1 MKNKNKI
8 INELYEKS
16 PDVRERIRKDVD
28 FSQFEKKNAPAAKS
42 SNGFKWAT
50 AVLSVALIAMIA
62 VLAPIIAKTSK
73 PGKSGKTPG
82 VSYASD
88 YVVFIDVNPSVRL
101 DVSGGDVVTAQKG
114 MNKDGV
120 VLLYQENLVGKNID
134 EAATYLI
141 EKMDEAGLVKDKGKV
156 RISVADKKT
165 GKRIDEKQRHALEV
179 VNNLFKNKNKDVSAM
194 ILSDKEIDAIE
205 DYYDNNNVGEYEM
218 QMIEEFKAKLLL
230 AIDKKIGRIDELL
243 NILKPWE
250 KDERKVKKLDQNDA
264 ETTRP
269 GVITDADVSG
279 IKDCLNMFDDI
290 LAGGGISQNVA
301 ENTDKDGEFKDYP
314 FVMTVTVGNTG
325 ITAKMYYKEV
335 NTVTETEIDDGEEE
349 TEVSTTLSGVMVFG
363 DQKFDVTGKKEI
375 ETEGNEKETSIEF
388 TTKSQTNPDNY
399 VKIKQS
405 VEVENGAQE
414 VEYEYEIYENG
425 EKAREFKL
433 EVEDENGKTEVSF
446 KMEIEN
452 VPEET
457 EYKIIKGDV
466 DGKFKIKYEKG
477 KEKGFI
483 TVEAVEGG
491 YKLTYNNGY
500 SEVI

>member
-73 PGKSGKTPG
+73 PGKPPKTPG

-194 ILSDKEIDAIE
+194 ILSDNDIDAIE
-205 DYYDNNNVGEYEM
+205 DYYDNNNVGEYEK

-250 KDERKVKKLDQNDA
+250 KDERKVKKFDQNDA
-264 ETTRP
+264 EKAALEAIK
-269 GVITDADVSG
+269 VYCADYKLNWNEVK
-279 IKDCLNMFDDI
+279 KD
-290 LAGGGISQNVA
+290 
-301 ENTDKDGEFKDYP
+301 
-314 FVMTVTVGNTG
+314 
-325 ITAKMYYKEV
+325 
-335 NTVTETEIDDGEEE
+335 
-349 TEVSTTLSGVMVFG
+349 
-363 DQKFDVTGKKEI
+363 
-375 ETEGNEKETSIEF
+375 
-388 TTKSQTNPDNY
+388 
-399 VKIKQS
+399 KIK
-405 VEVENGAQE
+405 EF
-414 VEYEYEIYENG
+414 YEDID
-425 EKAREFKL
+425 EKREKL
-433 EVEDENGKTEVSF
+433 EDCIEDI
-446 KMEIEN
+446 EISDGDDSYGEILSDLLEI
-452 VPEET
+452 VKEELF
-457 EYKIIKGDV
+457 EQED
-466 DGKFKIKYEKG
+466 
-477 KEKGFI
+477 
-483 TVEAVEGG
+483 
-491 YKLTYNNGY
+491 
-500 SEVI
+500 

>member
-73 PGKSGKTPG
+73 PGKSGKNPG

-165 GKRIDEKQRHALEV
+165 GKRIDEKQRHAVDV

-205 DYYDNNNVGEYEM
+205 DYYDNNNVGEYEK
-218 QMIEEFKAKLLL
+218 QMIDEFKAKLLL
-230 AIDKKIGRIDELL
+230 AIEKKIGKIENLL
-243 NILKPWE
+243 GMLDKE
-250 KDERKVKKLDQNDA
+250 GLSESERKVKKLDQNDA
-264 ETTRP
+264 EKAALEAIK
-269 GVITDADVSG
+269 VYCADYKVNYHEVANDE
-279 IKDCLNMFDDI
+279 IAEFCEDLVEKKKDLQECIDDI
-290 LAGGGISQNVA
+290 
-301 ENTDKDGEFKDYP
+301 K
-314 FVMTVTVGNTG
+314 
-325 ITAKMYYKEV
+325 
-335 NTVTETEIDDGEEE
+335 
-349 TEVSTTLSGVMVFG
+349 
-363 DQKFDVTGKKEI
+363 
-375 ETEGNEKETSIEF
+375 
-388 TTKSQTNPDNY
+388 NPDGDDSY
-399 VKIKQS
+399 GEILSDLLEIVK
-405 VEVENGAQE
+405 EELFEQE
-414 VEYEYEIYENG
+414 
-425 EKAREFKL
+425 
-433 EVEDENGKTEVSF
+433 D
-446 KMEIEN
+446 
-452 VPEET
+452 
-457 EYKIIKGDV
+457 
-466 DGKFKIKYEKG
+466 
-477 KEKGFI
+477 
-483 TVEAVEGG
+483 
-491 YKLTYNNGY
+491 
-500 SEVI
+500 

>member
-179 VNNLFKNKNKDVSAM
+179 VNNLFQNKNKDVSAM
-194 ILSDKEIDAIE
+194 ILSDNEIDAIE
-205 DYYDNNNVGEYEM
+205 DYYDNNNVDEYEK

-230 AIDKKIGRIDELL
+230 AIDKKIGDIDELL

-264 ETTRP
+264 EKAALEAIK
-269 GVITDADVSG
+269 VYCADYKVNYYEVANDE
-279 IKDCLNMFDDI
+279 IAEFYKDLVEKKKDLQECIDDI
-290 LAGGGISQNVA
+290 N
-301 ENTDKDGEFKDYP
+301 
-314 FVMTVTVGNTG
+314 
-325 ITAKMYYKEV
+325 
-335 NTVTETEIDDGEEE
+335 
-349 TEVSTTLSGVMVFG
+349 
-363 DQKFDVTGKKEI
+363 
-375 ETEGNEKETSIEF
+375 
-388 TTKSQTNPDNY
+388 NPDGDDSY
-399 VKIKQS
+399 GEILSDLLEIVK
-405 VEVENGAQE
+405 EELFEQE
-414 VEYEYEIYENG
+414 
-425 EKAREFKL
+425 
-433 EVEDENGKTEVSF
+433 D
-446 KMEIEN
+446 
-452 VPEET
+452 
-457 EYKIIKGDV
+457 
-466 DGKFKIKYEKG
+466 
-477 KEKGFI
+477 
-483 TVEAVEGG
+483 
-491 YKLTYNNGY
+491 
-500 SEVI
+500 

>member
-73 PGKSGKTPG
+73 PDKPGKNPG

-205 DYYDNNNVGEYEM
+205 DYYDNNNVGEYEK
-218 QMIEEFKAKLLL
+218 QMIDDFKDKLIVAINEKIRRIESLL
-230 AIDKKIGRIDELL
+230 GMLDKEGLSES
-243 NILKPWE
+243 
-250 KDERKVKKLDQNDA
+250 ERKVKKLDQNDA
-264 ETTRP
+264 EKAALEAIK
-269 GVITDADVSG
+269 VYCADYKVNYYEVANDE
-279 IKDCLNMFDDI
+279 IAEFYDDLFDKKKDLLECVDDI
-290 LAGGGISQNVA
+290 N
-301 ENTDKDGEFKDYP
+301 
-314 FVMTVTVGNTG
+314 
-325 ITAKMYYKEV
+325 
-335 NTVTETEIDDGEEE
+335 
-349 TEVSTTLSGVMVFG
+349 
-363 DQKFDVTGKKEI
+363 
-375 ETEGNEKETSIEF
+375 
-388 TTKSQTNPDNY
+388 NPDGDDSY
-399 VKIKQS
+399 GEILSDLLEIVK
-405 VEVENGAQE
+405 EELFEQE
-414 VEYEYEIYENG
+414 
-425 EKAREFKL
+425 
-433 EVEDENGKTEVSF
+433 D
-446 KMEIEN
+446 
-452 VPEET
+452 
-457 EYKIIKGDV
+457 
-466 DGKFKIKYEKG
+466 
-477 KEKGFI
+477 
-483 TVEAVEGG
+483 
-491 YKLTYNNGY
+491 
-500 SEVI
+500 

>member
-179 VNNLFKNKNKDVSAM
+179 VNNLFQNKNKDVSAM
-194 ILSDKEIDAIE
+194 ILSDNEIDAIE
-205 DYYDNNNVGEYEM
+205 DYYDNNNVGQYEID
-218 QMIEEFKAKLLL
+218 MIKEFKDKLLR

-243 NILKPWE
+243 KILKPWE

-264 ETTRP
+264 EKAALEAIK
-269 GVITDADVSG
+269 VYCADYKVNYYEVANDE
-279 IKDCLNMFDDI
+279 IAEFYEDLVEKKKDLLECIDDI
-290 LAGGGISQNVA
+290 
-301 ENTDKDGEFKDYP
+301 K
-314 FVMTVTVGNTG
+314 
-325 ITAKMYYKEV
+325 
-335 NTVTETEIDDGEEE
+335 
-349 TEVSTTLSGVMVFG
+349 
-363 DQKFDVTGKKEI
+363 
-375 ETEGNEKETSIEF
+375 
-388 TTKSQTNPDNY
+388 NPDGDDSY
-399 VKIKQS
+399 GEILSDLLEIVK
-405 VEVENGAQE
+405 EELFEQE
-414 VEYEYEIYENG
+414 
-425 EKAREFKL
+425 
-433 EVEDENGKTEVSF
+433 D
-446 KMEIEN
+446 
-452 VPEET
+452 
-457 EYKIIKGDV
+457 
-466 DGKFKIKYEKG
+466 
-477 KEKGFI
+477 
-483 TVEAVEGG
+483 
-491 YKLTYNNGY
+491 
-500 SEVI
+500 

>member
-16 PDVRERIRKDVD
+16 PDVRERIKKDVD

-73 PGKSGKTPG
+73 PK
-82 VSYASD
+82 SYASD

-120 VLLYQENLVGKNID
+120 VLLYQENLGGKNID

-179 VNNLFKNKNKDVSAM
+179 VNNLFQNKNKDVSAM
-194 ILSDKEIDAIE
+194 ILSDKDIDAIE
-205 DYYDNNNVGEYEM
+205 DYYDNNNVDEYEK

-230 AIDKKIGRIDELL
+230 AIDKKIGDIDELL

-264 ETTRP
+264 EKAALEAIK
-269 GVITDADVSG
+269 VYCADYKVNYYEVANDE
-279 IKDCLNMFDDI
+279 IAEFYKDLVEKKKDLCECIDDI
-290 LAGGGISQNVA
+290 N
-301 ENTDKDGEFKDYP
+301 
-314 FVMTVTVGNTG
+314 
-325 ITAKMYYKEV
+325 
-335 NTVTETEIDDGEEE
+335 
-349 TEVSTTLSGVMVFG
+349 
-363 DQKFDVTGKKEI
+363 
-375 ETEGNEKETSIEF
+375 
-388 TTKSQTNPDNY
+388 NPDGDDSY
-399 VKIKQS
+399 GEILSDLLEIVK
-405 VEVENGAQE
+405 EELFEQE
-414 VEYEYEIYENG
+414 
-425 EKAREFKL
+425 
-433 EVEDENGKTEVSF
+433 D
-446 KMEIEN
+446 
-452 VPEET
+452 
-457 EYKIIKGDV
+457 
-466 DGKFKIKYEKG
+466 
-477 KEKGFI
+477 
-483 TVEAVEGG
+483 
-491 YKLTYNNGY
+491 
-500 SEVI
+500 

>member
-16 PDVRERIRKDVD
+16 PDVKERIKKDVD

-120 VLLYQENLVGKNID
+120 VLLYKENLVGKNID

-179 VNNLFKNKNKDVSAM
+179 VNNLFQNKNKDVSAM
-194 ILSDKEIDAIE
+194 ILSDNEIDAIE
-205 DYYDNNNVGEYEM
+205 DYYDNNNVGQYEID
-218 QMIEEFKAKLLL
+218 MIKEFKDKLLR

-243 NILKPWE
+243 KILKPWE

-264 ETTRP
+264 EKAALEAIK
-269 GVITDADVSG
+269 VYCADYKVNYYEVANDE
-279 IKDCLNMFDDI
+279 IAEFYEDLVEKKKDLQECIDDI
-290 LAGGGISQNVA
+290 N
-301 ENTDKDGEFKDYP
+301 
-314 FVMTVTVGNTG
+314 
-325 ITAKMYYKEV
+325 
-335 NTVTETEIDDGEEE
+335 
-349 TEVSTTLSGVMVFG
+349 
-363 DQKFDVTGKKEI
+363 
-375 ETEGNEKETSIEF
+375 
-388 TTKSQTNPDNY
+388 NPDGDDSY
-399 VKIKQS
+399 GEILSDLLEIVK
-405 VEVENGAQE
+405 EELFEQE
-414 VEYEYEIYENG
+414 
-425 EKAREFKL
+425 
-433 EVEDENGKTEVSF
+433 D
-446 KMEIEN
+446 
-452 VPEET
+452 
-457 EYKIIKGDV
+457 
-466 DGKFKIKYEKG
+466 
-477 KEKGFI
+477 
-483 TVEAVEGG
+483 
-491 YKLTYNNGY
+491 
-500 SEVI
+500 

>member
-73 PGKSGKTPG
+73 PDKSPKTPG

-179 VNNLFKNKNKDVSAM
+179 VNNLFQNKNKDVSAM
-194 ILSDKEIDAIE
+194 ILSDNDIDAIE
-205 DYYDNNNVGEYEM
+205 DYYDNNNVGEYEK
-218 QMIEEFKAKLLL
+218 QMVEEFKAKLLL
-230 AIDKKIGRIDELL
+230 AIDKKIGDINKLCEML
-243 NILKPWE
+243 NNAGLSE
-250 KDERKVKKLDQNDA
+250 SERKVKNLDQNDA
-264 ETTRP
+264 EKAALEAIK
-269 GVITDADVSG
+269 VYCADYKVNYHEVANDE
-279 IKDCLNMFDDI
+279 IAEFYEDLVEKKKDLQECIDDI
-290 LAGGGISQNVA
+290 
-301 ENTDKDGEFKDYP
+301 K
-314 FVMTVTVGNTG
+314 
-325 ITAKMYYKEV
+325 
-335 NTVTETEIDDGEEE
+335 
-349 TEVSTTLSGVMVFG
+349 
-363 DQKFDVTGKKEI
+363 
-375 ETEGNEKETSIEF
+375 
-388 TTKSQTNPDNY
+388 NPDGDDSY
-399 VKIKQS
+399 GEILSDLLEIVK
-405 VEVENGAQE
+405 EELFEQE
-414 VEYEYEIYENG
+414 
-425 EKAREFKL
+425 
-433 EVEDENGKTEVSF
+433 D
-446 KMEIEN
+446 
-452 VPEET
+452 
-457 EYKIIKGDV
+457 
-466 DGKFKIKYEKG
+466 
-477 KEKGFI
+477 
-483 TVEAVEGG
+483 
-491 YKLTYNNGY
+491 
-500 SEVI
+500 

>member
-120 VLLYQENLVGKNID
+120 VLLYKENLVGKNID

-179 VNNLFKNKNKDVSAM
+179 VNNLFQNKNKDVSAM
-194 ILSDKEIDAIE
+194 ILSDNEIDAIE
-205 DYYDNNNVGEYEM
+205 DYYDNNNVGEYEK
-218 QMIEEFKAKLLL
+218 QMIDDFKGRLL
-230 AIDKKIGRIDELL
+230 AAINKKIERIDELL
-243 NILKPWE
+243 NNILKPWE
-250 KDERKVKKLDQNDA
+250 EDERKVKHLDQNDA
-264 ETTRP
+264 EKAALEAIK
-269 GVITDADVSG
+269 VYCADYKVNYYEVANDE
-279 IKDCLNMFDDI
+279 IAEFCEELFDKKKDLQECIDDI
-290 LAGGGISQNVA
+290 KTS
-301 ENTDKDGEFKDYP
+301 DGDDSYGEILSDLLEI
-314 FVMTVTVGNTG
+314 V
-325 ITAKMYYKEV
+325 KE
-335 NTVTETEIDDGEEE
+335 ELFE
-349 TEVSTTLSGVMVFG
+349 
-363 DQKFDVTGKKEI
+363 
-375 ETEGNEKETSIEF
+375 
-388 TTKSQTNPDNY
+388 
-399 VKIKQS
+399 
-405 VEVENGAQE
+405 QE
-414 VEYEYEIYENG
+414 
-425 EKAREFKL
+425 
-433 EVEDENGKTEVSF
+433 D
-446 KMEIEN
+446 
-452 VPEET
+452 
-457 EYKIIKGDV
+457 
-466 DGKFKIKYEKG
+466 
-477 KEKGFI
+477 
-483 TVEAVEGG
+483 
-491 YKLTYNNGY
+491 
-500 SEVI
+500 

>member
-73 PGKSGKTPG
+73 PDKSPKTPG

-179 VNNLFKNKNKDVSAM
+179 VNNLFQNKNKDVSAM
-194 ILSDKEIDAIE
+194 ILSDNDIDAIE
-205 DYYDNNNVGEYEM
+205 DYYDNNNVGEYEK
-218 QMIEEFKAKLLL
+218 QMVEEFKAKLLL

-250 KDERKVKKLDQNDA
+250 KDERKVKNLDQNDA
-264 ETTRP
+264 EKAALEAIK
-269 GVITDADVSG
+269 VYCADYKVNYYEVANDE
-279 IKDCLNMFDDI
+279 IAEFYDDLFDKKKDLLECIDDI
-290 LAGGGISQNVA
+290 N
-301 ENTDKDGEFKDYP
+301 
-314 FVMTVTVGNTG
+314 
-325 ITAKMYYKEV
+325 
-335 NTVTETEIDDGEEE
+335 
-349 TEVSTTLSGVMVFG
+349 
-363 DQKFDVTGKKEI
+363 
-375 ETEGNEKETSIEF
+375 
-388 TTKSQTNPDNY
+388 NPDGDDSY
-399 VKIKQS
+399 GEILSDLLEIVK
-405 VEVENGAQE
+405 EELFEQE
-414 VEYEYEIYENG
+414 
-425 EKAREFKL
+425 
-433 EVEDENGKTEVSF
+433 D
-446 KMEIEN
+446 
-452 VPEET
+452 
-457 EYKIIKGDV
+457 
-466 DGKFKIKYEKG
+466 
-477 KEKGFI
+477 
-483 TVEAVEGG
+483 
-491 YKLTYNNGY
+491 
-500 SEVI
+500 

>member
-73 PGKSGKTPG
+73 PGKSPKTPG

-179 VNNLFKNKNKDVSAM
+179 VNNLFQNKNKDVSAM

-205 DYYDNNNVGEYEM
+205 DYYDNNNVGDYEK
-218 QMIEEFKAKLLL
+218 QMIDEFKAKLLL
-230 AIDKKIGRIDELL
+230 AIEKKIGKIENLL
-243 NILKPWE
+243 GMLDKE
-250 KDERKVKKLDQNDA
+250 GLSKSERKVKKLDQNDA
-264 ETTRP
+264 EKAALEAIK
-269 GVITDADVSG
+269 VYCADYKVNYHEVANDE
-279 IKDCLNMFDDI
+279 IAEFYEDLVEKKKDLLECIDDI
-290 LAGGGISQNVA
+290 
-301 ENTDKDGEFKDYP
+301 K
-314 FVMTVTVGNTG
+314 
-325 ITAKMYYKEV
+325 
-335 NTVTETEIDDGEEE
+335 
-349 TEVSTTLSGVMVFG
+349 
-363 DQKFDVTGKKEI
+363 
-375 ETEGNEKETSIEF
+375 
-388 TTKSQTNPDNY
+388 NPDGDDSY
-399 VKIKQS
+399 GEILSDLLEIVK
-405 VEVENGAQE
+405 EELFEQE
-414 VEYEYEIYENG
+414 
-425 EKAREFKL
+425 
-433 EVEDENGKTEVSF
+433 D
-446 KMEIEN
+446 
-452 VPEET
+452 
-457 EYKIIKGDV
+457 
-466 DGKFKIKYEKG
+466 
-477 KEKGFI
+477 
-483 TVEAVEGG
+483 
-491 YKLTYNNGY
+491 
-500 SEVI
+500 

>member
-73 PGKSGKTPG
+73 PDKSGKTPG

-179 VNNLFKNKNKDVSAM
+179 VNNLFQNKNKDVSAM
-194 ILSDKEIDAIE
+194 ILSDNEIDAIE
-205 DYYDNNNVGEYEM
+205 DYYDNNNVGQYEID
-218 QMIEEFKAKLLL
+218 MIKEFKDKLLR

-243 NILKPWE
+243 KILKPWE

-264 ETTRP
+264 EKAALEAIK
-269 GVITDADVSG
+269 VYCADYKVNYYEVANDE
-279 IKDCLNMFDDI
+279 IAEFYEDLVEKKKDLLECIDDI
-290 LAGGGISQNVA
+290 N
-301 ENTDKDGEFKDYP
+301 
-314 FVMTVTVGNTG
+314 
-325 ITAKMYYKEV
+325 
-335 NTVTETEIDDGEEE
+335 
-349 TEVSTTLSGVMVFG
+349 
-363 DQKFDVTGKKEI
+363 
-375 ETEGNEKETSIEF
+375 
-388 TTKSQTNPDNY
+388 NPDGDDSY
-399 VKIKQS
+399 GEILSDLLEIVK
-405 VEVENGAQE
+405 EELFEQE
-414 VEYEYEIYENG
+414 
-425 EKAREFKL
+425 
-433 EVEDENGKTEVSF
+433 D
-446 KMEIEN
+446 
-452 VPEET
+452 
-457 EYKIIKGDV
+457 
-466 DGKFKIKYEKG
+466 
-477 KEKGFI
+477 
-483 TVEAVEGG
+483 
-491 YKLTYNNGY
+491 
-500 SEVI
+500 

>member
-50 AVLSVALIAMIA
+50 AVLSVALIAMIS

-73 PGKSGKTPG
+73 PDKPGENPG

-88 YVVFIDVNPSVRL
+88 YVMFIDVNPSVRL

-134 EAATYLI
+134 EAATYII

-205 DYYDNNNVGEYEM
+205 DYYDNNNVGEYEK

-264 ETTRP
+264 EKAALEAIK
-269 GVITDADVSG
+269 VYCADYKVNYYEVANDEIAEFYEDLEKNKEKLQKSLKKINENDDDDDYG
-279 IKDCLNMFDDI
+279 DI
-290 LAGGGISQNVA
+290 LADLLEIV
-301 ENTDKDGEFKDYP
+301 
-314 FVMTVTVGNTG
+314 
-325 ITAKMYYKEV
+325 KE
-335 NTVTETEIDDGEEE
+335 ELFE
-349 TEVSTTLSGVMVFG
+349 
-363 DQKFDVTGKKEI
+363 
-375 ETEGNEKETSIEF
+375 
-388 TTKSQTNPDNY
+388 
-399 VKIKQS
+399 
-405 VEVENGAQE
+405 QE
-414 VEYEYEIYENG
+414 
-425 EKAREFKL
+425 
-433 EVEDENGKTEVSF
+433 D
-446 KMEIEN
+446 
-452 VPEET
+452 
-457 EYKIIKGDV
+457 
-466 DGKFKIKYEKG
+466 
-477 KEKGFI
+477 
-483 TVEAVEGG
+483 
-491 YKLTYNNGY
+491 
-500 SEVI
+500 

>member
-28 FSQFEKKNAPAAKS
+28 FSQFEKKNASAAKS

-179 VNNLFKNKNKDVSAM
+179 VNNLFQNKNKDVSAM
-194 ILSDKEIDAIE
+194 ILSDNEIDAIE
-205 DYYDNNNVGEYEM
+205 DYYDNNNVGQYEID
-218 QMIEEFKAKLLL
+218 MIKEFKDKLLR

-243 NILKPWE
+243 KILKPWE

-264 ETTRP
+264 EKAALEAIK
-269 GVITDADVSG
+269 VYCADYKVNYYEVANDE
-279 IKDCLNMFDDI
+279 IAEFYEDLVEKKKDLQECIDDI
-290 LAGGGISQNVA
+290 N
-301 ENTDKDGEFKDYP
+301 
-314 FVMTVTVGNTG
+314 
-325 ITAKMYYKEV
+325 
-335 NTVTETEIDDGEEE
+335 
-349 TEVSTTLSGVMVFG
+349 
-363 DQKFDVTGKKEI
+363 
-375 ETEGNEKETSIEF
+375 
-388 TTKSQTNPDNY
+388 NPDGDDSY
-399 VKIKQS
+399 GEILSDLLEIVK
-405 VEVENGAQE
+405 EELFEQE
-414 VEYEYEIYENG
+414 
-425 EKAREFKL
+425 
-433 EVEDENGKTEVSF
+433 D
-446 KMEIEN
+446 
-452 VPEET
+452 
-457 EYKIIKGDV
+457 
-466 DGKFKIKYEKG
+466 
-477 KEKGFI
+477 
-483 TVEAVEGG
+483 
-491 YKLTYNNGY
+491 
-500 SEVI
+500 

>member
-165 GKRIDEKQRHALEV
+165 GKRIDEKQRHAVEV

-205 DYYDNNNVGEYEM
+205 DYYDNNNVGQYEID
-218 QMIEEFKAKLLL
+218 MIKEFKDKLLR

-243 NILKPWE
+243 KILKPWE
-250 KDERKVKKLDQNDA
+250 KDERKVKKIDQNDA
-264 ETTRP
+264 EKAALEAIK
-269 GVITDADVSG
+269 VYCADYKVNYYEVANDE
-279 IKDCLNMFDDI
+279 IAEFYEDLVEKKKDLLECIDDI
-290 LAGGGISQNVA
+290 N
-301 ENTDKDGEFKDYP
+301 
-314 FVMTVTVGNTG
+314 
-325 ITAKMYYKEV
+325 
-335 NTVTETEIDDGEEE
+335 
-349 TEVSTTLSGVMVFG
+349 
-363 DQKFDVTGKKEI
+363 
-375 ETEGNEKETSIEF
+375 
-388 TTKSQTNPDNY
+388 NPDGDDSY
-399 VKIKQS
+399 GEILSDLLEIVK
-405 VEVENGAQE
+405 EELFEQE
-414 VEYEYEIYENG
+414 
-425 EKAREFKL
+425 
-433 EVEDENGKTEVSF
+433 D
-446 KMEIEN
+446 
-452 VPEET
+452 
-457 EYKIIKGDV
+457 
-466 DGKFKIKYEKG
+466 
-477 KEKGFI
+477 
-483 TVEAVEGG
+483 
-491 YKLTYNNGY
+491 
-500 SEVI
+500 

>member
-16 PDVRERIRKDVD
+16 PDVRERIKKDVD

-73 PGKSGKTPG
+73 PDKPGKTPG

-194 ILSDKEIDAIE
+194 ILSDNDIDAIE
-205 DYYDNNNVGEYEM
+205 DYYDNNNVGEYEK
-218 QMIEEFKAKLLL
+218 QMVEEFKAKLLL
-230 AIDKKIGRIDELL
+230 AIDKKIGDINKLCEML
-243 NILKPWE
+243 NNAGLSE
-250 KDERKVKKLDQNDA
+250 SERKVKNLDQNDA
-264 ETTRP
+264 EKAALEAIK
-269 GVITDADVSG
+269 VYCADYKVNYHEVANDE
-279 IKDCLNMFDDI
+279 IAEFYEDLDD
-290 LAGGGISQNVA
+290 
-301 ENTDKDGEFKDYP
+301 
-314 FVMTVTVGNTG
+314 
-325 ITAKMYYKEV
+325 KMKELLKC
-335 NTVTETEIDDGEEE
+335 ID
-349 TEVSTTLSGVMVFG
+349 
-363 DQKFDVTGKKEI
+363 
-375 ETEGNEKETSIEF
+375 
-388 TTKSQTNPDNY
+388 
-399 VKIKQS
+399 KIKNS
-405 VEVENGAQE
+405 DDDDSYGEILSDLLEIVKEELFEQE
-414 VEYEYEIYENG
+414 
-425 EKAREFKL
+425 
-433 EVEDENGKTEVSF
+433 D
-446 KMEIEN
+446 
-452 VPEET
+452 
-457 EYKIIKGDV
+457 
-466 DGKFKIKYEKG
+466 
-477 KEKGFI
+477 
-483 TVEAVEGG
+483 
-491 YKLTYNNGY
+491 
-500 SEVI
+500 

>member
-73 PGKSGKTPG
+73 PDKPGKTPG

-179 VNNLFKNKNKDVSAM
+179 VNNLFQNKNKDVSAM
-194 ILSDKEIDAIE
+194 ILSDNDIDAIE
-205 DYYDNNNVGEYEM
+205 DYYDNNNVGEYEK
-218 QMIEEFKAKLLL
+218 QMVEEFKAKLLL
-230 AIDKKIGRIDELL
+230 AIDKKIGRIDKLCEML
-243 NILKPWE
+243 NNAGLSE
-250 KDERKVKKLDQNDA
+250 SERKVKNLDQNDA
-264 ETTRP
+264 EKAALEAIK
-269 GVITDADVSG
+269 VYCADYKVNYHEVANDE
-279 IKDCLNMFDDI
+279 IAEFCEDLVDKRKDLLECIDDI
-290 LAGGGISQNVA
+290 N
-301 ENTDKDGEFKDYP
+301 
-314 FVMTVTVGNTG
+314 
-325 ITAKMYYKEV
+325 
-335 NTVTETEIDDGEEE
+335 
-349 TEVSTTLSGVMVFG
+349 
-363 DQKFDVTGKKEI
+363 
-375 ETEGNEKETSIEF
+375 
-388 TTKSQTNPDNY
+388 NPDGDDSY
-399 VKIKQS
+399 GEILSDLLEIVK
-405 VEVENGAQE
+405 EELFEQE
-414 VEYEYEIYENG
+414 
-425 EKAREFKL
+425 
-433 EVEDENGKTEVSF
+433 D
-446 KMEIEN
+446 
-452 VPEET
+452 
-457 EYKIIKGDV
+457 
-466 DGKFKIKYEKG
+466 
-477 KEKGFI
+477 
-483 TVEAVEGG
+483 
-491 YKLTYNNGY
+491 
-500 SEVI
+500 

>member
-134 EAATYLI
+134 EAATYII

-165 GKRIDEKQRHALEV
+165 GKRIDEKQRHALEI
-179 VNNLFKNKNKDVSAM
+179 VNNLFQNKNKDVSAM

-205 DYYDNNNVGEYEM
+205 DYYDNNNVGEYEK

-264 ETTRP
+264 EKAALEAIK
-269 GVITDADVSG
+269 VYCADYKVNYYEVANDE
-279 IKDCLNMFDDI
+279 IAEFYDDLDDKRKDLLKCIDDI
-290 LAGGGISQNVA
+290 N
-301 ENTDKDGEFKDYP
+301 
-314 FVMTVTVGNTG
+314 
-325 ITAKMYYKEV
+325 
-335 NTVTETEIDDGEEE
+335 
-349 TEVSTTLSGVMVFG
+349 
-363 DQKFDVTGKKEI
+363 
-375 ETEGNEKETSIEF
+375 
-388 TTKSQTNPDNY
+388 NPDGDDSY
-399 VKIKQS
+399 GEILSDLLEIVK
-405 VEVENGAQE
+405 EELFEQE
-414 VEYEYEIYENG
+414 
-425 EKAREFKL
+425 
-433 EVEDENGKTEVSF
+433 D
-446 KMEIEN
+446 
-452 VPEET
+452 
-457 EYKIIKGDV
+457 
-466 DGKFKIKYEKG
+466 
-477 KEKGFI
+477 
-483 TVEAVEGG
+483 
-491 YKLTYNNGY
+491 
-500 SEVI
+500 

>member
-16 PDVRERIRKDVD
+16 PDVRERIKKDVD

-73 PGKSGKTPG
+73 PEKSGKTPG

-179 VNNLFKNKNKDVSAM
+179 VNNLFQNKNKDVSAM
-194 ILSDKEIDAIE
+194 ILSDKDIDAIE
-205 DYYDNNNVGEYEM
+205 DWYDTDNVGDYEK
-218 QMIEEFKAKLLL
+218 QMIDDFKKRLLD
-230 AIDKKIGRIDELL
+230 AINTKIGRIEEIKALLDELDK
-243 NILKPWE
+243 NRRV
-250 KDERKVKKLDQNDA
+250 KDLDNDA
-264 ETTRP
+264 EKSLYEK
-269 GVITDADVSG
+269 IQLYCADYKLNWNEVK
-279 IKDCLNMFDDI
+279 KD
-290 LAGGGISQNVA
+290 
-301 ENTDKDGEFKDYP
+301 
-314 FVMTVTVGNTG
+314 
-325 ITAKMYYKEV
+325 
-335 NTVTETEIDDGEEE
+335 
-349 TEVSTTLSGVMVFG
+349 
-363 DQKFDVTGKKEI
+363 
-375 ETEGNEKETSIEF
+375 
-388 TTKSQTNPDNY
+388 
-399 VKIKQS
+399 KIK
-405 VEVENGAQE
+405 EF
-414 VEYEYEIYENG
+414 YEDID
-425 EKAREFKL
+425 EKREKL
-433 EVEDENGKTEVSF
+433 EDCIEDI
-446 KMEIEN
+446 EISDGDDSYGEILSDLLEI
-452 VPEET
+452 VKEELF
-457 EYKIIKGDV
+457 EED
-466 DGKFKIKYEKG
+466 D
-477 KEKGFI
+477 
-483 TVEAVEGG
+483 
-491 YKLTYNNGY
+491 
-500 SEVI
+500 

>member
-165 GKRIDEKQRHALEV
+165 GKRIDEKQRHAVDV
-179 VNNLFKNKNKDVSAM
+179 VNNLFQNKNKDVSAM
-194 ILSDKEIDAIE
+194 ILSDNEIDAIE
-205 DYYDNNNVGEYEM
+205 DYYDNNNVGEYEK
-218 QMIEEFKAKLLL
+218 QMVEEFKAKLLL

-243 NILKPWE
+243 NNILKPWE
-250 KDERKVKKLDQNDA
+250 EDERKVKNLDQNDA
-264 ETTRP
+264 EKAALEAIK
-269 GVITDADVSG
+269 VYCADYKVNYYEVANDE
-279 IKDCLNMFDDI
+279 IAEFYEDLVEKKKDLQECIDDI
-290 LAGGGISQNVA
+290 N
-301 ENTDKDGEFKDYP
+301 
-314 FVMTVTVGNTG
+314 
-325 ITAKMYYKEV
+325 
-335 NTVTETEIDDGEEE
+335 
-349 TEVSTTLSGVMVFG
+349 
-363 DQKFDVTGKKEI
+363 
-375 ETEGNEKETSIEF
+375 
-388 TTKSQTNPDNY
+388 NPDGDDSY
-399 VKIKQS
+399 GEILSDLLEIVK
-405 VEVENGAQE
+405 EELFEQE
-414 VEYEYEIYENG
+414 
-425 EKAREFKL
+425 
-433 EVEDENGKTEVSF
+433 D
-446 KMEIEN
+446 
-452 VPEET
+452 
-457 EYKIIKGDV
+457 
-466 DGKFKIKYEKG
+466 
-477 KEKGFI
+477 
-483 TVEAVEGG
+483 
-491 YKLTYNNGY
+491 
-500 SEVI
+500 

>member
-120 VLLYQENLVGKNID
+120 VLLYQENLIGKNID

-179 VNNLFKNKNKDVSAM
+179 VNNLFQNKNKDVSAM
-194 ILSDKEIDAIE
+194 ILSDNEIDAIE
-205 DYYDNNNVGEYEM
+205 DYYDNNNVGEYEK
-218 QMIEEFKAKLLL
+218 QMIDEFKAKLLL
-230 AIDKKIGRIDELL
+230 AIEKKIGKIENLL
-243 NILKPWE
+243 GMLDKE
-250 KDERKVKKLDQNDA
+250 GLSESERKVKHLDQNDA
-264 ETTRP
+264 EKAALEAIK
-269 GVITDADVSG
+269 VYCADYKVNYHEIANDEIAEFYEDLDDKRKDLLKC
-279 IKDCLNMFDDI
+279 IKDINNSDGDDSYGEI
-290 LAGGGISQNVA
+290 LSDLLEIV
-301 ENTDKDGEFKDYP
+301 
-314 FVMTVTVGNTG
+314 
-325 ITAKMYYKEV
+325 KE
-335 NTVTETEIDDGEEE
+335 ELFE
-349 TEVSTTLSGVMVFG
+349 
-363 DQKFDVTGKKEI
+363 
-375 ETEGNEKETSIEF
+375 
-388 TTKSQTNPDNY
+388 
-399 VKIKQS
+399 
-405 VEVENGAQE
+405 QE
-414 VEYEYEIYENG
+414 
-425 EKAREFKL
+425 
-433 EVEDENGKTEVSF
+433 D
-446 KMEIEN
+446 
-452 VPEET
+452 
-457 EYKIIKGDV
+457 
-466 DGKFKIKYEKG
+466 
-477 KEKGFI
+477 
-483 TVEAVEGG
+483 
-491 YKLTYNNGY
+491 
-500 SEVI
+500 

>member
-16 PDVRERIRKDVD
+16 PDVRERIKKDVD

-120 VLLYQENLVGKNID
+120 VLLYQENLIGKNID

-165 GKRIDEKQRHALEV
+165 GKRIDEKQRHAVDV
-179 VNNLFKNKNKDVSAM
+179 VNNLFQNKNKDVSAM
-194 ILSDKEIDAIE
+194 ILSDNEIDAIE
-205 DYYDNNNVGEYEM
+205 DYYDNNNVGQYEID
-218 QMIEEFKAKLLL
+218 MIKEFKDKLLR
-230 AIDKKIGRIDELL
+230 AIDKKIGDIDELL

-264 ETTRP
+264 EKAALEAIK
-269 GVITDADVSG
+269 VYCADYKVNYYEVANDE
-279 IKDCLNMFDDI
+279 IAEFYEDLVEKKKDLQECIDDI
-290 LAGGGISQNVA
+290 N
-301 ENTDKDGEFKDYP
+301 
-314 FVMTVTVGNTG
+314 
-325 ITAKMYYKEV
+325 
-335 NTVTETEIDDGEEE
+335 
-349 TEVSTTLSGVMVFG
+349 
-363 DQKFDVTGKKEI
+363 
-375 ETEGNEKETSIEF
+375 
-388 TTKSQTNPDNY
+388 NPDGDDSY
-399 VKIKQS
+399 GEILSDLLEIVK
-405 VEVENGAQE
+405 EELFEQE
-414 VEYEYEIYENG
+414 
-425 EKAREFKL
+425 
-433 EVEDENGKTEVSF
+433 D
-446 KMEIEN
+446 
-452 VPEET
+452 
-457 EYKIIKGDV
+457 
-466 DGKFKIKYEKG
+466 
-477 KEKGFI
+477 
-483 TVEAVEGG
+483 
-491 YKLTYNNGY
+491 
-500 SEVI
+500 

>member
-42 SNGFKWAT
+42 TNGFKWAT

-73 PGKSGKTPG
+73 PDKSGKTPG

-165 GKRIDEKQRHALEV
+165 GKRIDEKQRHALDV
-179 VNNLFKNKNKDVSAM
+179 VNNLFQNKNKDVSAM
-194 ILSDKEIDAIE
+194 ILSDNEIDAIE
-205 DYYDNNNVGEYEM
+205 DYYDNNNVGDYEK
-218 QMIEEFKAKLLL
+218 QMVEEFKAKLLL

-250 KDERKVKKLDQNDA
+250 KDERKVKNLDQNDA
-264 ETTRP
+264 EKAALEAIK
-269 GVITDADVSG
+269 VYCADYKVNYYEVANDE
-279 IKDCLNMFDDI
+279 IAEFYKDLVEKKKDLQECIDDI
-290 LAGGGISQNVA
+290 N
-301 ENTDKDGEFKDYP
+301 
-314 FVMTVTVGNTG
+314 
-325 ITAKMYYKEV
+325 
-335 NTVTETEIDDGEEE
+335 
-349 TEVSTTLSGVMVFG
+349 
-363 DQKFDVTGKKEI
+363 
-375 ETEGNEKETSIEF
+375 
-388 TTKSQTNPDNY
+388 NPDGDDSY
-399 VKIKQS
+399 GEILSDLLEIVK
-405 VEVENGAQE
+405 EELFEQE
-414 VEYEYEIYENG
+414 
-425 EKAREFKL
+425 
-433 EVEDENGKTEVSF
+433 D
-446 KMEIEN
+446 
-452 VPEET
+452 
-457 EYKIIKGDV
+457 
-466 DGKFKIKYEKG
+466 
-477 KEKGFI
+477 
-483 TVEAVEGG
+483 
-491 YKLTYNNGY
+491 
-500 SEVI
+500 

>member
-16 PDVRERIRKDVD
+16 PDVRERIKKDVD

-141 EKMDEAGLVKDKGKV
+141 EKMDEAGLVEDKGKV

-179 VNNLFKNKNKDVSAM
+179 VNNLFQNKNKDVSAM
-194 ILSDKEIDAIE
+194 ILSDKDIDAIE
-205 DYYDNNNVGEYEM
+205 DWYDTDNVGEYEK
-218 QMIEEFKAKLLL
+218 QMIDDFKKRLLD
-230 AIDKKIGRIDELL
+230 AINTKIGRIEEIKALLDELDK
-243 NILKPWE
+243 NRRV
-250 KDERKVKKLDQNDA
+250 KDLDNDA
-264 ETTRP
+264 EKSLYEK
-269 GVITDADVSG
+269 IQLYCADYKLNWNEVK
-279 IKDCLNMFDDI
+279 KD
-290 LAGGGISQNVA
+290 
-301 ENTDKDGEFKDYP
+301 
-314 FVMTVTVGNTG
+314 
-325 ITAKMYYKEV
+325 
-335 NTVTETEIDDGEEE
+335 
-349 TEVSTTLSGVMVFG
+349 
-363 DQKFDVTGKKEI
+363 
-375 ETEGNEKETSIEF
+375 
-388 TTKSQTNPDNY
+388 
-399 VKIKQS
+399 KIK
-405 VEVENGAQE
+405 EF
-414 VEYEYEIYENG
+414 YKDID
-425 EKAREFKL
+425 EKREKL
-433 EVEDENGKTEVSF
+433 EDCIEDI
-446 KMEIEN
+446 EISDGDDSYGEILSDLLEI
-452 VPEET
+452 VKEELF
-457 EYKIIKGDV
+457 EQED
-466 DGKFKIKYEKG
+466 
-477 KEKGFI
+477 
-483 TVEAVEGG
+483 
-491 YKLTYNNGY
+491 
-500 SEVI
+500 